1 MIKWLKRLF
10 GIKNDYEKKYTDF
23 LKKHIELLNDKQ
35 YTTLKTF
42 DITDRE
48 FIRKITTV
56 QEMEEMKFML
66 FDMKQRYVEAM
77 TEGDIGGNLQVE
89 KAFYILKGISMVE
102 RNLNEYKSRWVEIV
116 NRESQNGND
125 QEI

>member
-10 GIKNDYEKKYTDF
+10 GINDDLEKKYTDL
-23 LKKHIELLNDKQ
+23 LKNYIELLNVRQ
-35 YTTLKTF
+35 YTVLTKF
-42 DITDRE
+42 DISDRE
-48 FIRKITTV
+48 FIRKISTV

-66 FDMKQRYVEAM
+66 FDMKQKYIGMMV
-77 TEGDIGGNLQVE
+77 EGDIGGNLQVE

-102 RNLNEYKSRWVEIV
+102 RNLNEYKAQWNSIV
-116 NRESQNGND
+116 NLESQNVD